1 MRFGCLRRA
10 PAAPASLAAIPRPR
24 PGCRRP
30 LRAATLDGKTS
41 TLDGALRAPRS
52 VATRDPYSAE
62 QITMLSGLEPVR
74 KRPGMYTGSTGPEGL
89 HHLVYEVLD
98 NSVDEARRAM
108 RS

>member
-1 MRFGCLRRA
+1 
-10 PAAPASLAAIPRPR
+10 
-24 PGCRRP
+24 
-30 LRAATLDGKTS
+30 
-41 TLDGALRAPRS
+41 

-74 KRPGMYTGSTGPEGL
+74 KRPGMYIGSTGPEGL